1 MWEYGRFFLD
11 CWVDVVVC
19 REASWSTVESVCSG
33 GVHVRMTGT
42 VTLGRRAGGRG
53 LQNGE
58 RILIYGK
65 GSEEVRVECP

>member
-1 MWEYGRFFLD
+1 MRG
-11 CWVDVVVC
+11 
-19 REASWSTVESVCSG
+19 EASWSTVESVCG

-58 RILIYGK
+58 RIFYGK
-65 GSEEVRVECP
+65 GSEEVSV